1 MENMPDFEPKFIVD
15 ENVIKLGRWLRM
27 LGFDAA
33 FYPISSDDDLVRIAI
48 KEDRII
54 LTRDRH
60 LLERKAK
67 CFMVRNTDPLEQLK
81 EVIETFNLKV
91 SRERFLSRCLDC
103 NVLIEEVRDK
113 REVRNLVPPYVY
125 VTQVCFYRCPRC
137 GKVFWE
143 GTHVKNMR
151 RKLESIISRYTEIAP

>member
-1 MENMPDFEPKFIVD
+1 MEDMPDFEPKFVVD

-60 LLERKAK
+60 FLKRKAK
-67 CFMVRNTDPLEQLK
+67 CFMVRSTDPLEQLK

-91 SRERFLSRCLDC
+91 SRERFLSRCLEC
-103 NVLIEEVRDK
+103 NVPIEEVRDK
-113 REVRNLVPPYVY
+113 KEVRDLVPPYVY
-125 VTQVCFYRCPRC
+125 ATQVCFYRCPRC

-151 RKLESIISRYTEIAP
+151 RKLESIISRYTEVAP